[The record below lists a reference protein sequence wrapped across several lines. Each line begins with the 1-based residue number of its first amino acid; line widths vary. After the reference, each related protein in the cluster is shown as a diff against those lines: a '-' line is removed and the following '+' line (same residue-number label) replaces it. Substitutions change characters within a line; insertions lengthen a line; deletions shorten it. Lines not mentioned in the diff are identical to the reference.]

1 MTRIIAISDTHMEN
15 ELSKSLLELA
25 GGADIILHAGDFVSK
40 DIYDSLADLGR
51 IEAVCG
57 NADLPE
63 IKRLLPARAAFEVDG
78 VKIGLVHM
86 ASHSPG
92 PGAKMLAR
100 EMEVDILVFGHLHR
114 PYIERDDKIL
124 LCPGSPTVPRMSPPT
139 AAVIEIDDGKV
150 RMRLLPLG
158 EPSCDY
164 LRYADSL
171 IREGKI
177 DGRD

>member
-1 MTRIIAISDTHMEN
+1 MTRIIAISDTHLEQD
-15 ELSKSLLELA
+15 LPKKLVELA
-25 GGADIILHAGDFVSK
+25 KGADILLHAGDFVSK
-40 DIYDSLADLGR
+40 DIYDSLANLGR

-63 IKRLLPARAAFEVDG
+63 LKRLLPKRAAFEVDG

-100 EMEVDILVFGHLHR
+100 EMDVDLLVFGHLHR
-114 PYIERDDKIL
+114 PFIERGNKL
-124 LCPGSPTVPRMSPPT
+124 LICPGSPTVPRMSPPT
-139 AAVIEIDDGKV
+139 VAEIEIAHDEVYV
-150 RMRLLPLG
+150 RFVRLG

-164 LRYADSL
+164 LRYAESL
-171 IREGKI
+171 AEER
-177 DGRD
+177 